1 MEKKI
6 INGDIYNLVDSLIEY
21 SACFDCVFIDSNCNC
36 TLKEHTSGL
45 NKQDEI
51 DLFNMCMNNPKMH
64 WKKEN
69 KEAEIHNLT
78 IGTIST
84 MNIGDTI
91 ILGRYPYKLDECLP
105 HPDNETKCNQCVFG
119 IEGRC
124 CLRNDDNALK
134 DRADELIANCEREST
149 AIYKVVKP
157 IKSKIIVKDNPDDIS
172 STGVVNPSTDAALKE
187 PSNDTP
193 RIINKNVKRH
203 IDVALTLDSA
213 RNWYNSHIPILKD
226 LACRAFTPAEI
237 EDVRRCT
244 MDIDIKTAKRL
255 YRNAENAVRDF
266 VLSAFSEEELKD

>member
-6 INGDIYNLVDSLIEY
+6 INGDIYNLVDSSIEY
-21 SACFDCVFIDSNCNC
+21 STCIDCVFIDSNCNC
-36 TLKEHTSGL
+36 TLKQHTSGL

-51 DLFNMCMNNPKMH
+51 DLFDMCMNNPKMH
-64 WKKEN
+64 WEKEN

-78 IGTIST
+78 VGTTPT

-91 ILGRYPYKLDECLP
+91 KLGLYIYKLDECLP

-124 CLRNDDNALK
+124 CLRDDDNAFK
-134 DRADELIANCEREST
+134 DRADEIIANCEREST

-157 IKSKIIVKDNPDDIS
+157 IKANYSDDNS
-172 STGVVNPSTDAALKE
+172 STGVVNPSIDDAPKE

-193 RIINKNVKRH
+193 RVTKADTKR
-203 IDVALTLDSA
+203 ALTLELTLKEA
-213 RNWYNSHIPILKD
+213 REYYNSHNPILKD
-226 LACRAFTPAEI
+226 IACRLFTPAEL

-244 MDIDIKTAKRL
+244 MNLDIKTAKRL